1 MLEVTFKLSFDDIEE
16 LEEDIFK
23 LADMN
28 CFLKGYEQCLSD
40 NDEYHNPLLQVSQN
54 TEFISKITSGLKTE
68 LNKLKGE

>member
-28 CFLKGYEQCLSD
+28 CFLKGYEQCLAD

-54 TEFISKITSGLKTE
+54 SGFISKITCGLKTE
-68 LNKLKGE
+68 LDKLKGE